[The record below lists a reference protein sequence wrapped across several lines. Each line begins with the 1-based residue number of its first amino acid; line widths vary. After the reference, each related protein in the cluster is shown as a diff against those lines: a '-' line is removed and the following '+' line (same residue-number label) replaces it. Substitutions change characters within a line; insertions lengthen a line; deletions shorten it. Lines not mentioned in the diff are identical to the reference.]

1 MKTFEEIM
9 ENHKALI
16 EVADSSKM
24 RELSYII
31 SDFAEDMREYHP
43 KEVDEFLLE
52 VENLVCPYL
61 DEQTAHE
68 ITEQFVNK
76 DGTKGAHWT
85 KTQVDEVATKYNIDT
100 KGALFNC
107 WDLYV
112 AMNMIYSD
120 YYKSSRPF
128 EDYVEL
134 TKDWLTDPDW
144 HGAGKTKDYFMMKRK
159 HS

>member
-1 MKTFEEIM
+1 MRTFEEIM
-9 ENHKALI
+9 EKHKALI

-31 SDFAEDMREYHP
+31 SDFTEDMREHHHE
-43 KEVDEFLLE
+43 EVEVFLEE

-61 DEQTAHE
+61 DEHSAYE
-68 ITEQFVNK
+68 ITSKFVNK
-76 DGTKGAHWT
+76 DGTRGAHWT
-85 KTQVDEVATKYNIDT
+85 KSQVDEVAVKYNIDT
-100 KGALFNC
+100 KGHLFNC

-120 YYKSSRPF
+120 YYKPTRPF

-144 HGAGKTKDYFMMKRK
+144 KTPGKTKDYFMMKAK